1 VGIVR
6 SGQFDLPPMPNIGLA
21 LNLSGSQVIERLFAE
36 MKKMVIQEP
45 ETLSLPGT
53 AQSFHVKAVV
63 G

>member
-1 VGIVR
+1 
-6 SGQFDLPPMPNIGLA
+6 MPNIGLA

-36 MKKMVIQEP
+36 MKKMVIQVP

-53 AQSFHVKAVV
+53 AHGFHVRAVV